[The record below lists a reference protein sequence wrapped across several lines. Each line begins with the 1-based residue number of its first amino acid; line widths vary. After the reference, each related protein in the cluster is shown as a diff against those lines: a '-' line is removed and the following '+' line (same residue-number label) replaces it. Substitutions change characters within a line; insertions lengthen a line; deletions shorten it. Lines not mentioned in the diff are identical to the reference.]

1 MAGLKTMATKED
13 KKEKYSDEKIIA
25 RAKEFFTQVM
35 DVESEQ
41 RKEMSHDLK
50 FVRLG
55 GTYQWDD
62 AAVASRQMVGQERP
76 MLTINRLAA
85 FNNQI
90 INEIRQNDAT
100 IKIRPCGDEAS
111 EETAE
116 IFQGIIRNIENL
128 SNAEVARSE
137 EHTSELQSPDRL

>member
-1 MAGLKTMATKED
+1 MATTD
-13 KKEKYSDEKIIA
+13 KYSDDKIIA
-25 RAKEFFTQVM
+25 RAKEFFQQVM

-41 RKEMSHDLK
+41 RREMLHDLK

-55 GTYQWDD
+55 GAFQWDD

-90 INEIRQNDAT
+90 INEIRQNRPA

-116 IFQGIIRNIENL
+116 ILQGIIRNIENV
-128 SNAEVARSE
+128 SNCLLY
-137 EHTSELQSPDRL
+137 TSPSPRD